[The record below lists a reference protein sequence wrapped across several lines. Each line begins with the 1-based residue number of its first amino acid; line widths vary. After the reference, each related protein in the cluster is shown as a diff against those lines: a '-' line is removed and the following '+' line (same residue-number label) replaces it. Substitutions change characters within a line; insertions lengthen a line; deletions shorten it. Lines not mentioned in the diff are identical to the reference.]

1 MTYIS
6 ERAGFSLKAQTLSL
20 GSDLCVV
27 VTGGA
32 AHLGSVSIATPRPRL
47 ADPAVTS
54 ATVSTFCY
62 PGHKDDKIGNL
73 FAETLSARLVK
84 KVTVLC
90 GIHYDNITPQGIAA
104 VGELARDLLQQ
115 MLQDPEL
122 SVTDM
127 P

>member
-6 ERAGFSLKAQTLSL
+6 ERAGFSLKAQTFSL

-32 AHLGSVSIATPRPRL
+32 AHLGSVSIATPRPSL

-90 GIHYDNITPQGIAA
+90 GIHYDNATGAQIAEI
-104 VGELARDLLQQ
+104 VEKTNEMLQKLLQ
-115 MLQDPEL
+115 
-122 SVTDM
+122 TDL
-127 P
+127 